1 MRIINEN
8 PLLKG
13 MIWNMMQYLSG
24 DSSTATALGRNY
36 IHHRV
41 VFDCSNSKK
50 IKLLRVF
57 SMSNNFINDL
67 ISALDRVITPDT
79 VLLKEILI
87 VGGMPEKTE
96 NLRYLSFN
104 RDVHVK
110 ENKIIEFSAVAV
122 LNNRRID
129 HWRLEGYHK
138 KLSQVVFSTRWT
150 RNPLDFFL
158 NNLRCDPELMDM
170 IGSASAN
177 YSLLGILQMDKSE
190 KTGFLKRKVRSIRP
204 VVAIPG
210 LGEEDLKKII
220 AFENNNEIIKSKVRG
235 FPASRKVGH

>member
-1 MRIINEN
+1 
-8 PLLKG
+8 
-13 MIWNMMQYLSG
+13 
-24 DSSTATALGRNY
+24 
-36 IHHRV
+36 
-41 VFDCSNSKK
+41 
-50 IKLLRVF
+50 
-57 SMSNNFINDL
+57 MSNNFINDL

-79 VLLKEILI
+79 ALLKEILI

-104 RDVHVK
+104 RYVQVK

-138 KLSQVVFSTRWT
+138 KLSQVVFSMRWT

-158 NNLRCDPELMDM
+158 NNLRCNPELMDM

-177 YSLLGILQMDKSE
+177 YTLLGILQIDKSE
-190 KTGFLKRKVRSIRP
+190 KTGLFNRKTRSISP

-210 LGEEDLKKII
+210 LKEDELKKII
-220 AFENNNEIIKSKVRG
+220 IFEKSNEIVRSKVRG
-235 FPASRKVGH
+235 FRHFEK